1 MTAGFCALHYLL
13 LYRLRLSRVDAV
25 SMRLYDA
32 GDVRVEDLES
42 SVPSVFIPAHRS
54 AIQCPA

>member
-1 MTAGFCALHYLL
+1 VTTGFRARSYLL

-32 GDVRVEDLES
+32 GDVRVEDLEI

-54 AIQCPA
+54 AIQFPA